1 MKLSEILE
9 ATKLTRARRLV
20 EATATIQRVL
30 HKALA
35 PRATSGKAA
44 DMRATID
51 ADVTVVEAEPAGPSA
66 SPFDARLRSPMRRE
80 AAMQRVGTAGR
91 RFTAGSFTNHAGT
104 RSYKLYIPDAY
115 SGQALPLL
123 VMLHGC
129 TQTPDDFAVGTGM
142 NRIAEE
148 AGCFVLYPAQA
159 HSANHAKCWNWFMSG
174 DQRRDEGE
182 PAIIA
187 DLTREIV
194 RTYKLDARRVY
205 VAGLSAGGAMAAVMA
220 NTYPEL
226 YAAAGVHS
234 GLAYAVAHDL
244 PSALSA
250 MRGSGGGP
258 TKATASAAPVPTIV
272 FHGDRDTTVHP
283 CNADRLAPQAGIV
296 QPPSQV
302 NGFTVKVQKGRVP
315 GGHPYTR
322 ALHQDSSGEVTLEQ
336 WTIHGGRHA
345 WSGGSDEGSYTD
357 PKGPDASREMMRF
370 FAAQKNRYAAAPL

>member
-1 MKLSEILE
+1 MKLNEILE

-20 EATATIQRVL
+20 EATAAIQRVL
-30 HKALA
+30 HKTLA
-35 PRATSGKAA
+35 PRARADKAA
-44 DMRATID
+44 EAREAID
-51 ADVTVVEAEPAGPSA
+51 ADVKVAEAEPAGAPA
-66 SPFDARLRSPMRRE
+66 SPLDARLRTPMRRE

-91 RFTAGSFTNHAGT
+91 RFTSGSFTNHAGT
-104 RSYKLYIPDAY
+104 RTYKLYIPDAY
-115 SGQALPLL
+115 SGQPLPLV

-129 TQTPDDFAVGTGM
+129 TQTPDDFALGTGM
-142 NRIAEE
+142 NRVAEE

-159 HSANHAKCWNWFMSG
+159 HSANGAKCWNWFMSV
-174 DQRRDEGE
+174 DQRRDQGE

-220 NTYPEL
+220 NTYPDL

-250 MRGSGGGP
+250 MRGSGGGL
-258 TKATASAAPVPTIV
+258 TKAAASAAPVPTIV

-283 CNADRLAPQAGIV
+283 CNADQLAPQAGIV
-296 QPPSQV
+296 HPPLQASA
-302 NGFTVKVQKGRVP
+302 FTVKVQKGQVP
-315 GGHPYTR
+315 GGHAYTR
-322 ALHQDSSGEVTLEQ
+322 ALHHDASGTGVLEQ
-336 WTIHGGRHA
+336 WTIHGANHA
-345 WSGGSDEGSYTD
+345 WSGGSEEGSYTD

-370 FAAQKNRYAAAPL
+370 FAAQENRYAVVPV